1 MDFQDGAIYVAAK
14 GEGWQE
20 RAEEY
25 GERAF
30 RIKGESLDV
39 VYWDIGNGWSS
50 IITALPH
57 SGNEAVIA
65 EFWNRLL
72 DIAPYGELEEE
83 EEEYEEEEYEDD
95 CDEEEE

>member
-1 MDFQDGAIYVAAK
+1 MDFQDGAIHVAAK
-14 GEGWQE
+14 AESWHE
-20 RAEEY
+20 RATEY

-30 RIKGESLDV
+30 RIKSESLDV

-57 SGNEAVIA
+57 SGDESVVV

-72 DIAPYGELEEE
+72 DIAPDGELEEDE
-83 EEEYEEEEYEDD
+83 GEYEDE
-95 CDEEEE
+95 DEYEDEVE